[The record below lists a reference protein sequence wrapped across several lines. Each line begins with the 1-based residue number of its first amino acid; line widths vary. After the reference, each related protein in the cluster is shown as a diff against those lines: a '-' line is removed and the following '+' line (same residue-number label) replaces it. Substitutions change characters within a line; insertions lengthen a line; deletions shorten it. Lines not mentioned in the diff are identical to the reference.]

1 MDWIIPCNP
10 NYYNVK
16 CAMTDLK
23 IVDWKQSNKNISAGD
38 IVYIYVGSPI
48 SAIKYQCK
56 VNKANI
62 PFCEIDDSKY
72 EINSDVYKHYG
83 NYMELELIKDFPNYL
98 CTISKMRS
106 LGLKGNIQSP
116 RSIPAEVQNL
126 LENFK

>member
-10 NYYNVK
+10 KYYNVK

-62 PFCEIDDSKY
+62 PFCEIGDSKY
-72 EINSDVYKHYG
+72 EIQQMSLYKE
-83 NYMELELIKDFPNYL
+83 NDIKELNIK
-98 CTISKMRS
+98 
-106 LGLKGNIQSP
+106 
-116 RSIPAEVQNL
+116 
-126 LENFK
+126 